1 MPQGCPSGALRA
13 PRPPLQG
20 ALCTCGRSNDKT
32 YQWGRESRGAEM
44 SAQTHGVVTL
54 SIHSVS
60 HICTAC
66 ALGKENVETAHG
78 ACS

>member
-1 MPQGCPSGALRA
+1 
-13 PRPPLQG
+13 
-20 ALCTCGRSNDKT
+20 
-32 YQWGRESRGAEM
+32 M
-44 SAQTHGVVTL
+44 SAQTHGVVVNL